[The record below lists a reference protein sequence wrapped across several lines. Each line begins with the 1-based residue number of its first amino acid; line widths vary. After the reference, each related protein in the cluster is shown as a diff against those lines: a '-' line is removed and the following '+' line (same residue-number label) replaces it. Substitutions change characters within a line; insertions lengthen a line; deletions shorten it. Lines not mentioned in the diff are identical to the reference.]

1 MKTVRRLLYSQIG
14 MAVLFTTVAFLAL
27 FFFFDTVE
35 ELQDVGKNG
44 VTTLD
49 AFTASAFTLPR
60 RLYDVFPITLLIGTI
75 VALSRLAQTSEF
87 TILRTGGL
95 SPARALRLLASL
107 AVICAVLM
115 ALVGDMLVPWAE
127 QWAATHK
134 SNVRQGAGLP
144 MQQGGAWL
152 RDKQPTTTELSAS
165 EQTPTTVTVNVGGAT
180 DERQLR
186 NVRIFMTNDKGQLV
200 RQLSAREATIMNSPT
215 KDETSVWRLRNVT
228 DLQWQQQINN
238 EVGVKVLHVKHVD
251 ETTWNSHLP
260 SQVVAA
266 AVLPIDTMSIA
277 SLWRYTR
284 HLSANAQASQKYELQ
299 FWKKAFAPLACLVMV
314 SLALPFA
321 YLQARQGG
329 ITMKVFGGI
338 MLGISFV
345 LVNHITSHLGLLH
358 QWEPWLAASVPSL
371 VYTFMAMAAFTWLVR
386 NR

>member
-1 MKTVRRLLYSQIG
+1 
-14 MAVLFTTVAFLAL
+14 
-27 FFFFDTVE
+27 
-35 ELQDVGKNG
+35 
-44 VTTLD
+44 
-49 AFTASAFTLPR
+49 
-60 RLYDVFPITLLIGTI
+60 
-75 VALSRLAQTSEF
+75 
-87 TILRTGGL
+87 
-95 SPARALRLLASL
+95 
-107 AVICAVLM
+107 M

-134 SNVRQGAGLP
+134 STVKQGAGLP

-152 RDKQPTTTELSAS
+152 RDKQPAAPTMAAS
-165 EQTPTTVTVNVGGAT
+165 EQTPATVTVNVGGAT

-186 NVRIFMTNDKGQLV
+186 DVRIYMTNGKGQLV
-200 RQLSAREATIMNSPT
+200 RQLSAREATIMRSNT
-215 KDETSVWRLRNVT
+215 KDDASVWQLRDVT
-228 DLQWQQQINN
+228 DLQWQQQASTQ
-238 EVGVKVLHVKHVD
+238 VGVNVVQVKHVD
-251 ETTWNSHLP
+251 ETTWNSHL
-260 SQVVAA
+260 SKQVVAA

-277 SLWRYTR
+277 ALWRYTR

-371 VYTFMAMAAFTWLVR
+371 VYTFMAMAAFTWLVK